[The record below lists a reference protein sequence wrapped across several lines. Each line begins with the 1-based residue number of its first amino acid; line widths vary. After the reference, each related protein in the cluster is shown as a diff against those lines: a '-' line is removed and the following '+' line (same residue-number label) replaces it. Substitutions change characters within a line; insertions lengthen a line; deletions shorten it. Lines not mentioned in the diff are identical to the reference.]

1 MKEIVRMLNKGI
13 QDDGCYTSKEFKSFA
28 RKFKNR
34 IKKQLDKI
42 GGTNLEQN
50 TGHYYVS
57 GFFDYNGQTYYYSI
71 SDVRY
76 FPKNDMLIRTAE
88 HHRDF
93 TGGSNHFI
101 ELSDTMLED
110 YFRRTNKCK

>member
-1 MKEIVRMLNKGI
+1 MKEIIKMLQNGI
-13 QDDGCYTSKEFKSFA
+13 ADYGCVTSPEFKSFA
-28 RKFKNR
+28 RKFKNK

-50 TGHYYVS
+50 NGHYYVS
-57 GFFDYNGQTYYYSI
+57 GFFDYNCQTYYYSI

-76 FPKNDMLIRTAE
+76 FPKAEMLIRTAK

-93 TGGSNHFI
+93 TGGSNHFVS
-101 ELSDTMLED
+101 LSDTMLED
-110 YFRRTNKCK
+110 YLRKE